1 MKPLFKTN
9 HGAQIFTLSLIF
21 LFLSA
26 CEDSMEIEVQEI
38 NRTYFSPPKWIL
50 GSWEEIIEPKE
61 EMPFIRSFEFTQ
73 SNFLINPLA
82 REKFLRT
89 NYNDYLNEMFGYFP
103 QIPPE
108 IIVEKNDSIYRL
120 SITPPIITDQYLF
133 KKIDEKTISCR
144 HHNGIEFK
152 LRYVEE

>member
-61 EMPFIRSFEFTQ
+61 EMPFIRSFEFTE

-108 IIVEKNDSIYRL
+108 IIVEKNDSIY
-120 SITPPIITDQYLF
+120 
-133 KKIDEKTISCR
+133 
-144 HHNGIEFK
+144 
-152 LRYVEE
+152 